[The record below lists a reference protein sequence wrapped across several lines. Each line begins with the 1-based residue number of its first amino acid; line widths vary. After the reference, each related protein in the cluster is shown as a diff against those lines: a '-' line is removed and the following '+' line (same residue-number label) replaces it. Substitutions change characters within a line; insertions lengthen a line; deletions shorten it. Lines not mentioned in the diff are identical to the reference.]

1 MKRLVALA
9 SLLVS
14 THCSA
19 ADGGFEGLWETTF
32 GPMELRQKGDQ
43 VTGSYSMR
51 GASCPLQGRV
61 SKGRFEF
68 TYREGDTTGEGW
80 FQLGAGGGT
89 FAGKWRPTGSEDW
102 QEWRGKRKE
111 RETGFGGLWSSSYG
125 RLRLVREGDGIEGIY
140 SGEGGST
147 IKGQVKDGRFEFRYQ
162 EPSAR
167 GEGWFELAAAGASLS
182 GKWRPDGR
190 KDWKDWNASRVSAEP
205 GVTYLVVMEARW
217 EEDLGQQE
225 YAFGDMLKAFFER
238 TPNVQVRRRAL
249 SNASDLQ
256 RWCREVSLLAE
267 PVVVCLSSHG
277 NTEGLQVAGRTIKPE
292 VIADSLRSAGNVKL
306 LHFSSCLIMKNQLA
320 ERLMKRLGDQA
331 TYPISGYTTSV
342 DWAASAVIEF
352 MYFDLVLVR
361 RMSPEKAARQI
372 RTLFPIA
379 GSQPVPGA
387 VLSPAGF
394 RILVPPLPG
403 ANSKTPAGKKDPA
416 TSPAQVLRK

>member
-14 THCSA
+14 THCSGA
-19 ADGGFEGLWETTF
+19 EGGFEGMWETTF
-32 GPMELRQKGDQ
+32 GPMELKRKGDRI
-43 VTGSYSMR
+43 TGSYSMR
-51 GASCPLQGRV
+51 GASCPIQGQV

-80 FQLGAGGGT
+80 FQLGTGGGT

-102 QEWRGKRKE
+102 QEWKGKRKE
-111 RETGFGGLWSSSYG
+111 RETGFEGLWSSSYG
-125 RLRLVREGDGIEGIY
+125 RLRLVREGDAIEGIY
-140 SGEGGST
+140 SGEGDST
-147 IKGQVKDGRFEFRYQ
+147 IKGKVKGGRFEFRYQ

-167 GEGWFELAAAGASLS
+167 GEGWFELADGGASLA
-182 GKWRPDGR
+182 GKWRPDGG
-190 KDWKDWNASRVSAEP
+190 KDWRDWNASRVSAEP

-217 EEDLGQQE
+217 EENLGQQE

-249 SNASDLQ
+249 GNASDLQ

-277 NTEGLQVAGRTIKPE
+277 NSEGLQVAGRTIKPE

-320 ERLMKRLGDQA
+320 ERLMKRLGGQA

-352 MYFDLVLVR
+352 LYFDLVLVR
-361 RMSPEKAARQI
+361 RMSPAKAARQI
-372 RTLFPIA
+372 RALFPIA
-379 GSQPVPGA
+379 GNKPVPGA

-394 RILVPPLPG
+394 RILAPP
-403 ANSKTPAGKKDPA
+403 AQA
-416 TSPAQVLRK
+416 TSPGQVAPKLKK

>member
-1 MKRLVALA
+1 MKRLPGLAL
-9 SLLVS
+9 LLIS
-14 THCSA
+14 SYCSGA
-19 ADGGFEGLWETTF
+19 EGGFAGEWETTF
-32 GPMELRQKGDQ
+32 GSMVLNQKGDR

-68 TYREGDTTGEGW
+68 TYREGTTTGEGW
-80 FQLGAGGGT
+80 FQLAAGGET
-89 FAGKWRPTGSEDW
+89 FAGKWRPTGSESW
-102 QEWRGKRKE
+102 QEWKGKRKE
-111 RETGFGGLWSSSYG
+111 KETGFEGLWSSSYG
-125 RLRLVREGDGIEGIY
+125 RLRLVREAEGIEGVY
-140 SGEGGST
+140 AGEGGST
-147 IKGQVKDGRFEFRYQ
+147 IKGKVKDGRFEFRYQ

-167 GEGWFELAAAGASLS
+167 GEGWFELADGGASLA
-182 GKWRPDGR
+182 GKWRPDGS
-190 KDWKDWNASRVSAEP
+190 KDWREWNASRVAAEP
-205 GVTYLVVMEARW
+205 GITYLVVLEARW

-238 TPNVQVRRRAL
+238 TPKVQVRRRAL
-249 SNASDLQ
+249 SNAGDLQ
-256 RWCREVSLLAE
+256 RWCHEASLLAE
-267 PVVVCLSSHG
+267 PVVMCLSSHG
-277 NTEGLQVAGRTIKPE
+277 NSEGLQVAGRTIKPE
-292 VIADSLRSAGNVKL
+292 AIADSLRYAGNVKL

-320 ERLMKRLGDQA
+320 ERLVERLGNQA

-394 RILVPPLPG
+394 RILVPPSPG

-416 TSPAQVLRK
+416 TSPARLPRK

>member
-14 THCSA
+14 THCSGA
-19 ADGGFEGLWETTF
+19 EDGFEGMWETTF
-32 GPMELRQKGDQ
+32 GPMELKQKGDRI
-43 VTGSYSMR
+43 TGSYSMR
-51 GASCPLQGRV
+51 GASCPLQGQV

-80 FQLGAGGGT
+80 FQLGTGGGT

-102 QEWRGKRKE
+102 QEWKGKRKE
-111 RETGFGGLWSSSYG
+111 RETGFEGLWSSSYG
-125 RLRLVREGDGIEGIY
+125 RLRLVREGDSIEGVY

-147 IKGQVKDGRFEFRYQ
+147 IKGKVKGGRFEFRYQ

-167 GEGWFELAAAGASLS
+167 GEGWFELADGGASLA
-182 GKWRPDGR
+182 GKWRPDGGEGWR
-190 KDWKDWNASRVSAEP
+190 DWNASRVSAEP

-238 TPNVQVRRRAL
+238 APNVQVRRRAL
-249 SNASDLQ
+249 GNASDLQ

-277 NTEGLQVAGRTIKPE
+277 NSEGLQVAGRTIKPE

-320 ERLMKRLGDQA
+320 ERLMERLGGQA

-361 RMSPEKAARQI
+361 RMSPVKAARQV
-372 RTLFPIA
+372 RALFPIA
-379 GSQPVPGA
+379 GNKPVPGA

-394 RILVPPLPG
+394 RILAPP
-403 ANSKTPAGKKDPA
+403 AQA
-416 TSPAQVLRK
+416 TSPGQVAPKLKK

>member
-14 THCSA
+14 THCSGA
-19 ADGGFEGLWETTF
+19 EGGFEGLWETTF
-32 GPMELRQKGDQ
+32 GPMELKQKGDRI
-43 VTGSYSMR
+43 TGSYSMR
-51 GASCPLQGRV
+51 GAPCPLQGQV

-80 FQLGAGGGT
+80 FQLGTGGGA

-102 QEWRGKRKE
+102 QEWKGKRKE
-111 RETGFGGLWSSSYG
+111 RETGFEGLWSSSYG
-125 RLRLVREGDGIEGIY
+125 RLRLVREGDAIGGIY
-140 SGEGGST
+140 AGEGGST
-147 IKGQVKDGRFEFRYQ
+147 IKGKVKAGRFEFRYQ

-167 GEGWFELAAAGASLS
+167 GEGWFELADGGASLA
-182 GKWRPDGR
+182 GKWRPDGG
-190 KDWKDWNASRVSAEP
+190 KDWRDWNASRVSAEP

-238 TPNVQVRRRAL
+238 APNVQVRRRAL

-277 NTEGLQVAGRTIKPE
+277 NSEGLQVAGRTIKPE
-292 VIADSLRSAGNVKL
+292 VIADSLRPAGNVKL

-320 ERLMKRLGDQA
+320 ERLMKRLGGQA

-361 RMSPEKAARQI
+361 RMSPGKAARQI

-379 GSQPVPGA
+379 GNKPVPGA

-394 RILVPPLPG
+394 RILAPPLQ
-403 ANSKTPAGKKDPA
+403 A
-416 TSPAQVLRK
+416 TSPGQIAPKLKK

>member
-1 MKRLVALA
+1 MKRLVAFAL
-9 SLLVS
+9 LLVS
-14 THCSA
+14 THCPA
-19 ADGGFEGLWETTF
+19 AEGGFNGTWQTTS
-32 GPMELRQKGDQ
+32 GPMELKQQGDQ
-43 VTGSYSMR
+43 VTGSYSMN
-51 GASCPLQGRV
+51 GLSCPLQGRL

-68 TYREGDTTGEGW
+68 TYREGSRTGEGW
-80 FQLGAGGGT
+80 FQLAPNGET
-89 FAGKWRPTGSEDW
+89 FAGKWRSTESQQW
-102 QEWRGKRKE
+102 LAWKGKRTE
-111 RETGFGGLWSSSYG
+111 SETGFEGLWSSSYG
-125 RLRLVREGDGIEGIY
+125 RLRLAREGDGIEGIY

-167 GEGWFELAAAGASLS
+167 GEGWFELADGGASLT
-182 GKWRPDGR
+182 GKWRPDGG
-190 KDWKDWNASRVSAEP
+190 KSWSDWNASRVSAEP

-225 YAFGDMLKAFFER
+225 YAFGDMLKAFFDR
-238 TPNVQVRRRAL
+238 TPKVQVRRRAL
-249 SNASDLQ
+249 SNAGDLQ

-277 NTEGLQVAGRTIKPE
+277 NSEGLQVAGRTIKPE
-292 VIADSLRSAGNVKL
+292 VIADSLRPAGNVKL

-352 MYFDLVLVR
+352 MYFELVLVR
-361 RMSPEKAARQI
+361 RMTPEKAARQI

-379 GSQPVPGA
+379 GSKAIPGA
-387 VLSPAGF
+387 ILPPAGF
-394 RILVPPLPG
+394 RILAPPL
-403 ANSKTPAGKKDPA
+403 PA
-416 TSPAQVLRK
+416 TSPGKVSPKR